1 MKVGQIRRA
10 QVGQIRVAKSLL
22 VLTHRRFADRNM
34 MVGVASG
41 WHSHLA
47 VLVERLKGREP
58 AAFWAV
64 FSAVNAEYERQFPT
78 Q

>member
-1 MKVGQIRRA
+1 
-10 QVGQIRVAKSLL
+10 
-22 VLTHRRFADRNM
+22 M